1 MSMRS
6 TAALLALSLAIATS
20 AHAQAG
26 LGYLTKKVDIAI
38 KNFDAADRNHDG
50 LLSKEEAE
58 KGNVPF
64 IAKHF
69 DKIDREHR
77 GQVSKEDVAEY
88 IKSLHRP
95 APASPASS
103 GGAH

>member
-1 MSMRS
+1 MSPR
-6 TAALLALSLAIATS
+6 TLAPFLAVALGLAGA

-26 LGYLTKKVDIAI
+26 LGYLTKKVDVAI

-50 LLSKEEAE
+50 LLSKDEAK

-69 DKIDREHR
+69 DQIDREHR
-77 GQVSKEDVAEY
+77 GQVSKEDVAAY
-88 IKSLHRP
+88 VKSLHRP
-95 APASPASS
+95 TPAPSASS
-103 GGAH
+103 SAAH

>member
-1 MSMRS
+1 MSLRS
-6 TAALLALSLAIATS
+6 RASFLAIALGF
-20 AHAQAG
+20 AGVVHAQTG
-26 LGYLTKKVDIAI
+26 LGYLTKKVDVAI

-50 LLSKEEAE
+50 FLSKEEAQ

-69 DKIDREHR
+69 DQIDREHR
-77 GQVSKEDVAEY
+77 GLVSKEDVATY
-88 IKSLHRP
+88 VKSLRRP
-95 APASPASS
+95 VPAAASS

>member
-1 MSMRS
+1 MQTR
-6 TAALLALSLAIATS
+6 TYGTLLALMLATLGP

-26 LGYLTKKVDIAI
+26 LGYLTKKVDVAI

-50 LLSKEEAE
+50 LLSKEEAQ

-69 DKIDREHR
+69 DQIDRAHR
-77 GQVSKEDVAEY
+77 GQVSKEDVAAY
-88 IKSLHRP
+88 IKSLQRP
-95 APASPASS
+95 TPAAAASS
-103 GGAH
+103 SNGH